1 MLVKHNLSPFYDM
14 SKEGVNV
21 WSRGES
27 NHSIE
32 GDIII
37 VKAYSNAAYVTS
49 SSAQIKSD
57 VLAMTQLTVY
67 NVGDTT
73 LRVKNKEWDNVI
85 FLPPG
90 QVKKCTFPTIGS
102 EVLEIVVTENTVA
115 RFKAKSSIVNI
126 GTEISDV
133 YLPYKN
139 NLPADKQPL
148 LPPDGE
154 YKEIHA
160 R

>member
-1 MLVKHNLSPFYDM
+1 MLVKHNVSTFYDM

-37 VKAYSNAAYVTS
+37 AKAYSNTAYVTS

-73 LRVKNKEWDNVI
+73 LRVKNKGWDNVI
-85 FLPPG
+85 YVPPG
-90 QVKKCTFPTIGS
+90 QVKKCTHPTIGS

-139 NLPADKQPL
+139 NLPEDKQPL
-148 LPPDGE
+148 LPPEGN
-154 YKEIHA
+154 YKEITPQ
-160 R
+160 